1 LAVLKETDPELRVA
15 AAEALGKI
23 AAAEAQADKNAVR
36 AKAAYS
42 DLLFLSKV
50 DQNEGV
56 QKAAGTA
63 LAKIGRPT
71 GDDVNV
77 LLQLL
82 EDKTQPAHFRHAAG
96 QVLGIVGPEAVK
108 ATVRLGKMLNGE
120 DDAGV
125 RTLAAYA
132 LGDIG
137 PPAKTELPA
146 LLAALKTPEVGIK
159 AGAAYALGE
168 IFQGMKKLPAELV
181 PALELAAEHPDI
193 NVSEA
198 AKAALKKIKA
208 K

>member
-1 LAVLKETDPELRVA
+1 
-15 AAEALGKI
+15 
-23 AAAEAQADKNAVR
+23 
-36 AKAAYS
+36 
-42 DLLFLSKV
+42 
-50 DQNEGV
+50 
-56 QKAAGTA
+56 
-63 LAKIGRPT
+63 
-71 GDDVNV
+71 

-82 EDKTQPAHFRHAAG
+82 EDKMQPAHFRHAAG
-96 QVLGIVGPEAVK
+96 QVLGIVGPEAIK
-108 ATVRLGKMLNGE
+108 ATVRLGKVLGNAE

-146 LLAALKTPEVGIK
+146 LLAALKAPEVGIK
-159 AGAAYALGE
+159 AGAAYAFGE

-198 AKAALKKIKA
+198 AKAAIKKIKS
-208 K
+208 KVP